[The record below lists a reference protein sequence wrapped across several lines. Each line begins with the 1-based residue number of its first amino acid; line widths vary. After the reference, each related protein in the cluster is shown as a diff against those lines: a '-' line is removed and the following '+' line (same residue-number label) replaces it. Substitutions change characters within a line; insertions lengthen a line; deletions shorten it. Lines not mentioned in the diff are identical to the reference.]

1 MGKSAR
7 LKNRDKIKIKKAE
20 RNLRKKSQKVRN
32 ILIDAIIL
40 YNKKSSIDS
49 LKVDFKYDSVTVL
62 YDEKDNLMF
71 VISPQF
77 ATDTDLMAEMTDV
90 IIPSLKN
97 RSMLTGNVNMFI
109 LRNEEQLNTFN
120 LTARN
125 SPTSKV
131 AGCKGFG
138 LVQGLAPCT

>member
-7 LKNRDKIKIKKAE
+7 LKNRDKIKMKKAE

-40 YNKKSSIDS
+40 YNEKSSIDS
-49 LKVDFKYDSVTVL
+49 LKVNFKYDSVTVL

-77 ATDTDLMAEMTDV
+77 ATDTDLMTEMSDV

-97 RSMLTGNVNMFI
+97 RSLLTGNINMFI

-120 LTARN
+120 NNKHLAKEQLAIKLKELTM
-125 SPTSKV
+125 
-131 AGCKGFG
+131 
-138 LVQGLAPCT
+138 VQGLTEM

>member
-1 MGKSAR
+1 
-7 LKNRDKIKIKKAE
+7 
-20 RNLRKKSQKVRN
+20 
-32 ILIDAIIL
+32 
-40 YNKKSSIDS
+40 
-49 LKVDFKYDSVTVL
+49 
-62 YDEKDNLMF
+62 MF

-120 LTARN
+120 DNKHLLKKQLKMKLEELTM
-125 SPTSKV
+125 V
-131 AGCKGFG
+131 KG
-138 LVQGLAPCT
+138 LTEL

>member
-7 LKNRDKIKIKKAE
+7 LKNRDKIKMKKAE

-40 YNKKSSIDS
+40 YNEKSSIDS
-49 LKVDFKYDSVTVL
+49 LKVNFKYDSVTVL

-77 ATDTDLMAEMTDV
+77 ATDTDLMTEMSDV

-97 RSMLTGNVNMFI
+97 RSLLTGNINMFI

-120 LTARN
+120 NNKHLAKEQSAIKLKELTM
-125 SPTSKV
+125 
-131 AGCKGFG
+131 
-138 LVQGLAPCT
+138 VQGLTEM

>member
-7 LKNRDKIKIKKAE
+7 LRNRDKIKIKKAE
-20 RNLRKKSQKVRN
+20 RNLRKKSQRVRN

-62 YDEKDNLMF
+62 YDDNDNLMF

-77 ATDTDLMAEMTDV
+77 ATDTDLMVEMSDV

-97 RSMLTGNVNMFI
+97 RSLLTGNINMFI

-120 LTARN
+120 NNRHLTKEQLTLKLKELTMAQ
-125 SPTSKV
+125 
-131 AGCKGFG
+131 G
-138 LVQGLAPCT
+138 LVEL

>member
-20 RNLRKKSQKVRN
+20 RNLRKKSQRVRN

-120 LTARN
+120 DNKHLLKKQLKMKLEELTM
-125 SPTSKV
+125 V
-131 AGCKGFG
+131 KG
-138 LVQGLAPCT
+138 LTEL

>member
-20 RNLRKKSQKVRN
+20 RNFRKKSQRVRT

-62 YDEKDNLMF
+62 YDDNDNLMF

-77 ATDTDLMAEMTDV
+77 ATDTDLMAEMSDV

-97 RSMLTGNVNMFI
+97 RSLLTGNINMFI
-109 LRNEEQLNTFN
+109 LRNEEQLSTFN
-120 LTARN
+120 NNRHLTKEQLTIRLKELTIAQ
-125 SPTSKV
+125 
-131 AGCKGFG
+131 G
-138 LVQGLAPCT
+138 LVEL

>member
-20 RNLRKKSQKVRN
+20 RNLRKKSQRVRN

-77 ATDTDLMAEMTDV
+77 ATDTDLMTEMTDV

-97 RSMLTGNVNMFI
+97 RSMLTDNVNMFI

-120 LTARN
+120 DNKHLLKEQLKMKLEELTM
-125 SPTSKV
+125 V
-131 AGCKGFG
+131 KG
-138 LVQGLAPCT
+138 LTEL

>member
-7 LKNRDKIKIKKAE
+7 LKNRDKIKMKKAE

-40 YNKKSSIDS
+40 YNEKSSIDS
-49 LKVDFKYDSVTVL
+49 LKVNFKYDSVTVL

-77 ATDTDLMAEMTDV
+77 VTDTDLMTEMSDV

-97 RSMLTGNVNMFI
+97 RSLLTGNINMFI

-120 LTARN
+120 NNKHLAKKQLAIKLKELTM
-125 SPTSKV
+125 
-131 AGCKGFG
+131 
-138 LVQGLAPCT
+138 VQGLTEM

>member
-20 RNLRKKSQKVRN
+20 RNFRKKSQRVRT

-62 YDEKDNLMF
+62 YDDNNNLMF

-77 ATDTDLMAEMTDV
+77 ATDTDLMAEMSDV

-97 RSMLTGNVNMFI
+97 RSLLTGNINMFI

-120 LTARN
+120 NNRHLTKEQLTIRLKELTIAQ
-125 SPTSKV
+125 
-131 AGCKGFG
+131 G
-138 LVQGLAPCT
+138 LVEL

>member
-7 LKNRDKIKIKKAE
+7 LKNRDKIKMKKAE

-40 YNKKSSIDS
+40 YNEKSSIDS
-49 LKVDFKYDSVTVL
+49 LKVNFKYDSVTVL

-77 ATDTDLMAEMTDV
+77 ATDTDLMTEMSDV

-97 RSMLTGNVNMFI
+97 RSLLTGNINMFI

-120 LTARN
+120 NNKHLAKKQLAIKLKELTM
-125 SPTSKV
+125 
-131 AGCKGFG
+131 
-138 LVQGLAPCT
+138 VQGLTEM

>member
-7 LKNRDKIKIKKAE
+7 LRNRDKIKIKKAE
-20 RNLRKKSQKVRN
+20 RNLRKKSQRVRN
-32 ILIDAIIL
+32 ILIDAIVL

-62 YDEKDNLMF
+62 YDDNDNLMF

-77 ATDTDLMAEMTDV
+77 ATDTDLMVEMSDV

-97 RSMLTGNVNMFI
+97 RSLLTGNINMFI

-120 LTARN
+120 NNRHLTKEQLTLKLKELTMAQ
-125 SPTSKV
+125 
-131 AGCKGFG
+131 G
-138 LVQGLAPCT
+138 LVEL

>member
-120 LTARN
+120 DNKHLHKKQLKMKLEELTM
-125 SPTSKV
+125 V
-131 AGCKGFG
+131 KG
-138 LVQGLAPCT
+138 LTEL

>member
-20 RNLRKKSQKVRN
+20 RNLRKKSQSVRN

-120 LTARN
+120 DNKHLLKKQLKMKLEELTM
-125 SPTSKV
+125 V
-131 AGCKGFG
+131 KG
-138 LVQGLAPCT
+138 LTEL

>member
-20 RNLRKKSQKVRN
+20 RNFRKKSQRVRT

-62 YDEKDNLMF
+62 YDDNDNLMF

-77 ATDTDLMAEMTDV
+77 ATDTELMAEMSDV
-90 IIPSLKN
+90 FIPSLKN
-97 RSMLTGNVNMFI
+97 RSLLTGNINMFI
-109 LRNEEQLNTFN
+109 LRNEEQLSTFN
-120 LTARN
+120 NNRHLTKEQLTIRLKELTIAQ
-125 SPTSKV
+125 
-131 AGCKGFG
+131 G
-138 LVQGLAPCT
+138 LVEL

>member
-7 LKNRDKIKIKKAE
+7 LKNRDKIKMKKAE

-40 YNKKSSIDS
+40 YNEKSSIDS
-49 LKVDFKYDSVTVL
+49 LKVNFKYDSVTVL

-77 ATDTDLMAEMTDV
+77 ATDTDLMTEMSDV

-97 RSMLTGNVNMFI
+97 RSLLTGNINMFI

-120 LTARN
+120 NNRHLAKEQLTLRLKELTMAQ
-125 SPTSKV
+125 
-131 AGCKGFG
+131 G
-138 LVQGLAPCT
+138 LVEL

>member
-20 RNLRKKSQKVRN
+20 RNLRKKAQRVRN

-40 YNKKSSIDS
+40 YNEKSSIDS

-77 ATDTDLMAEMTDV
+77 ANDTDLMAEMSDV

-97 RSMLTGNVNMFI
+97 RSLLTGNINMFI

-120 LTARN
+120 NNKHLAKEQLATKLKELTM
-125 SPTSKV
+125 
-131 AGCKGFG
+131 
-138 LVQGLAPCT
+138 VQGLTEM

>member
-7 LKNRDKIKIKKAE
+7 LKNRDKIKMKKAE

-40 YNKKSSIDS
+40 YNEKSSIDS
-49 LKVDFKYDSVTVL
+49 LKVNFKYDSVTVL

-77 ATDTDLMAEMTDV
+77 ATDTDLMTEMSGV

-97 RSMLTGNVNMFI
+97 RSLLTGNINMFI

-120 LTARN
+120 NNKHLAKEQLAIKLKELTM
-125 SPTSKV
+125 
-131 AGCKGFG
+131 
-138 LVQGLAPCT
+138 VQGLTEM

>member
-7 LKNRDKIKIKKAE
+7 LKNRDKIKMKKAE

-49 LKVDFKYDSVTVL
+49 LKVNFKYDSVTVL

-77 ATDTDLMAEMTDV
+77 ATDTDLMAEMSDT

-97 RSMLTGNVNMFI
+97 RSLLTGNINMFI

-120 LTARN
+120 NNKHLAKEQLAIKLKELTM
-125 SPTSKV
+125 
-131 AGCKGFG
+131 
-138 LVQGLAPCT
+138 VQGLTEM

>member
-7 LKNRDKIKIKKAE
+7 LRNRDKIKIKKAE
-20 RNLRKKSQKVRN
+20 RNLRKKSQRVRN

-62 YDEKDNLMF
+62 YDDNDNLMF

-77 ATDTDLMAEMTDV
+77 ATDTDLMVEMSDV

-97 RSMLTGNVNMFI
+97 RSLLTGNINMFI

-120 LTARN
+120 NNRHLTKEQLTLRLKELTMAQ
-125 SPTSKV
+125 
-131 AGCKGFG
+131 G
-138 LVQGLAPCT
+138 LVEL

>member
-20 RNLRKKSQKVRN
+20 RNLRKKSQRVRN

-62 YDEKDNLMF
+62 YDEKDNLIF

-120 LTARN
+120 DNKHLLKKQLKMKLEELTM
-125 SPTSKV
+125 V
-131 AGCKGFG
+131 KG
-138 LVQGLAPCT
+138 LTEL

>member
-7 LKNRDKIKIKKAE
+7 LRNRDKIKIKKAE
-20 RNLRKKSQKVRN
+20 RNLRKKSQRVRN

-40 YNKKSSIDS
+40 YNKKSSINS

-62 YDEKDNLMF
+62 YDDNDNLMF

-77 ATDTDLMAEMTDV
+77 ATDTDLMAEMSDV

-97 RSMLTGNVNMFI
+97 RSLLTGNINMFI

-120 LTARN
+120 NNRHLVKEQLTLRLKEL
-125 SPTSKV
+125 TM
-131 AGCKGFG
+131 
-138 LVQGLAPCT
+138 VQGLVEL

>member
-1 MGKSAR
+1 M
-7 LKNRDKIKIKKAE
+7 
-20 RNLRKKSQKVRN
+20 
-32 ILIDAIIL
+32 IDAIIL

-77 ATDTDLMAEMTDV
+77 VTDTDLMAEMTDV

-120 LTARN
+120 DNKHLYKKQLKMKLEELTM
-125 SPTSKV
+125 V
-131 AGCKGFG
+131 KG
-138 LVQGLAPCT
+138 LTEL

>member
-20 RNLRKKSQKVRN
+20 RNLRKKSQRVRN

-77 ATDTDLMAEMTDV
+77 ATDTDLMTEMTDV

-120 LTARN
+120 DNKHLLKEQLKMKLEELTM
-125 SPTSKV
+125 V
-131 AGCKGFG
+131 KG
-138 LVQGLAPCT
+138 LTEL

>member
-20 RNLRKKSQKVRN
+20 RNFRKKSQRVRT

-62 YDEKDNLMF
+62 YDDNDNLMF

-77 ATDTDLMAEMTDV
+77 ATDTDLMAEMSDV

-97 RSMLTGNVNMFI
+97 RSLLTGNINMFI
-109 LRNEEQLNTFN
+109 LRNEEQLSTFN
-120 LTARN
+120 NNRHLIKEQLTIRLKELTIAQ
-125 SPTSKV
+125 
-131 AGCKGFG
+131 G
-138 LVQGLAPCT
+138 LVEL

>member
-7 LKNRDKIKIKKAE
+7 LKNRDKIKMKKAE

-40 YNKKSSIDS
+40 YNEKSSIDS
-49 LKVDFKYDSVTVL
+49 LKVNFKYDSVTVL

-77 ATDTDLMAEMTDV
+77 ATDTDLMTEMSGV

-97 RSMLTGNVNMFI
+97 RSLLTGNINMII

-120 LTARN
+120 NNKHLAKEQLAIKLKELTM
-125 SPTSKV
+125 
-131 AGCKGFG
+131 
-138 LVQGLAPCT
+138 VQGLTEM

>member
-20 RNLRKKSQKVRN
+20 RNFRKKSQRVRT

-62 YDEKDNLMF
+62 YDDNNNLMF

-77 ATDTDLMAEMTDV
+77 ATDTDLMAEMSDV

-97 RSMLTGNVNMFI
+97 RSLLTGNINMFI

-120 LTARN
+120 NNRHLTKEQLTIRLNELTIAQ
-125 SPTSKV
+125 
-131 AGCKGFG
+131 G
-138 LVQGLAPCT
+138 LVEL

>member
-7 LKNRDKIKIKKAE
+7 LKNRDKIKMKKAE

-40 YNKKSSIDS
+40 YNEKSSIDS
-49 LKVDFKYDSVTVL
+49 LKVNFKYDSVTVL

-71 VISPQF
+71 VIGPQF
-77 ATDTDLMAEMTDV
+77 ATDTDLMTEMSGV

-97 RSMLTGNVNMFI
+97 RSLLTGNINMFI

-120 LTARN
+120 NNKHLAKEQLAIKLKELTM
-125 SPTSKV
+125 
-131 AGCKGFG
+131 
-138 LVQGLAPCT
+138 VQGLTEM

>member
-7 LKNRDKIKIKKAE
+7 LKNRDKIKMKKAE

-40 YNKKSSIDS
+40 YNEKSSIDS
-49 LKVDFKYDSVTVL
+49 LKVNFKYDSVTVL

-77 ATDTDLMAEMTDV
+77 ATDTDLMTEMSDV

-97 RSMLTGNVNMFI
+97 KSLLTGNINMFI

-120 LTARN
+120 NNKHLAKKQLAIKLKELTM
-125 SPTSKV
+125 
-131 AGCKGFG
+131 
-138 LVQGLAPCT
+138 VQGLTEM